1 MLEIDVLTLFP
12 EMITGPLSQS
22 IMGRA
27 AERGLLR
34 VRAHQLRDWTH
45 DRYRRTDDYLCGGG
59 QGMLMKCE
67 PIFEAIEELR
77 REQTHVILMT
87 PQGQVFT
94 QAIARELVA
103 PCLLPNPA
111 ASTPGAKAGA
121 EERTKTETKSEAGDG
136 TETGSATESGA
147 AIGSAHYIILCGHY
161 EGVDQRVIDTLVD
174 RELSI
179 GDYILTNGAIAAVVV
194 IDAVARLLP
203 GALGDAR
210 SSEEESFSDGLLEA
224 PAYTKPNIFRGMPVP
239 DVFLSGNHRAIAE
252 WKLEH
257 ALERTRT
264 NRPDLYE
271 AWVAAHPEHFRPG
284 RKPCRQT
291 HYKPRVH
298 PSSPPQEEP

>member
-27 AERGLLR
+27 ADSGIIS

-45 DRYRRTDDYLCGGG
+45 DKYRRTDDYLCGGG

-77 REQTHVILMT
+77 RENTRVILMT
-87 PQGQVFT
+87 PQGRVFR
-94 QAIARELVA
+94 QSVAEELAA
-103 PCLLPNPA
+103 PCV
-111 ASTPGAKAGA
+111 
-121 EERTKTETKSEAGDG
+121 AGDD
-136 TETGSATESGA
+136 
-147 AIGSAHYIILCGHY
+147 AHYIILCGHY
-161 EGVDQRVIDTLVD
+161 EGVDYRVIETLVD
-174 RELSI
+174 MELSI

-210 SSEEESFSDGLLEA
+210 SSVEESFSDGLLEA
-224 PAYTKPNIFRGMPVP
+224 PAYTKPNVFRGMEVP
-239 DVFLSGNHRAIAE
+239 PVFLSGNHKAMAE
-252 WKLEH
+252 WKLEKS
-257 ALERTRT
+257 LERTKA

-271 AWVAAHPEHFRPG
+271 AWAAAHPEHFAPKKKR
-284 RKPCRQT
+284 RKTPLT
-291 HYKPRVH
+291 TYKPRKT
-298 PSSPPQEEP
+298 QEDGEPT

>member
-27 AERGLLR
+27 AEKGLLQ

-67 PIFEAIEELR
+67 PIFEAVEELR
-77 REQTHVILMT
+77 REGTRVILMT

-94 QAIARELVA
+94 QAVARELAA
-103 PCLLPNPA
+103 PACPA
-111 ASTPGAKAGA
+111 PG
-121 EERTKTETKSEAGDG
+121 EAQPGH
-136 TETGSATESGA
+136 
-147 AIGSAHYIILCGHY
+147 AHYIILCGHY

-203 GALGDAR
+203 GALGDER
-210 SSEEESFSDGLLEA
+210 SSEEESFADGLLEA
-224 PAYTKPNIFRGMPVP
+224 PAYTKPNVFRGMAVP
-239 DVFLSGNHRAIAE
+239 PVFLSGNHQAIAE
-252 WKLEH
+252 WKLEQ
-257 ALERTRT
+257 ALARTRA
-264 NRPDLYE
+264 NRPDLYA

-284 RKPCRQT
+284 RKRCRQT
-291 HYKPRVH
+291 QYKPR
-298 PSSPPQEEP
+298 PSSPPPPPDAPMP

>member
-27 AERGLLR
+27 ADKGIVA

-45 DRYRRTDDYLCGGG
+45 DKYHRTDDYLCGGG

-77 REQTHVILMT
+77 RPGTRVILMT
-87 PQGQVFT
+87 PQGRVFS
-94 QAIARELVA
+94 QAVARGLAA
-103 PCLLPNPA
+103 PCM
-111 ASTPGAKAGA
+111 
-121 EERTKTETKSEAGDG
+121 EEGG
-136 TETGSATESGA
+136 H
-147 AIGSAHYIILCGHY
+147 AHYIILCGHY

-174 RELSI
+174 MELSI

-194 IDAVARLLP
+194 VDAVTRLLP

-210 SSEEESFSDGLLEA
+210 SPEEESFSDGLLEA
-224 PAYTKPNIFRGMPVP
+224 PAYTKPNEFRGMAVP
-239 DVFLSGNHRAIAE
+239 EIFLSGNHGAIAK
-252 WKLEH
+252 WKHEK
-257 ALERTRT
+257 ALERTRL

-271 AWVAAHPEHFRPG
+271 AYQKRQNDAEH
-284 RKPCRQT
+284 
-291 HYKPRVH
+291 
-298 PSSPPQEEP
+298 